1 MKKLLSSTAMLVL
14 AACLVW
20 TVASSGAALAQ
31 APCNA
36 AADQYDPNPSNNC
49 DSATTV
55 VFDPPG
61 QGAGAAAQGA
71 SPGLFPFF
79 PGFPPGVADTNANV
93 VSPGVASTGTI
104 PTGEVASVASGEASG
119 GASAGDVLATEDET
133 AATAPPPTAP
143 APETAAPSMPSSSS
157 AGSDAAA
164 TAIAGS
170 AATSLAAS
178 ASSGQPSGQRMVLP
192 DTGGSKT
199 TAGSMILFLS
209 AGFMAAAGVLAR
221 RAISSS

>member
-1 MKKLLSSTAMLVL
+1 MKKLLSSTAIL

-31 APCNA
+31 TPCNA

-55 VFDPPG
+55 VFDPPD
-61 QGAGAAAQGA
+61 QGAGGAAQGTPPGA

-79 PGFPPGVADTNANV
+79 PGFPSGVADTNASV

-104 PTGEVASVASGEASG
+104 PTGEVAS
-119 GASAGDVLATEDET
+119 AGDVLATEDET
-133 AATAPPPTAP
+133 AATAPAPTMP
-143 APETAAPSMPSSSS
+143 APETATSSMPSSSS

-164 TAIAGS
+164 TASAGS
-170 AATSLAAS
+170 TATSLAAS
-178 ASSGQPSGQRMVLP
+178 ASPAQPSGQRMVLP

-199 TAGSMILFLS
+199 TVGPMILFLS
-209 AGFMAAAGVLAR
+209 AGFMAAAGVLVR